1 MISLLSQD
9 EEVGRERRGKFSY
22 LGERDAE
29 ILEFHEGKDCFG
41 YLNDILAITDSDTQ
55 ITPGRKQI
63 SLIFGKLNKQTFY
76 FSFVL
81 ERHFQIQREHEKGIT
96 AKDFKQH
103 TKKHTIF
110 QKGDFDISN
119 SSKSISSFSPPNS
132 PPLNFSF
139 TS

>member
-103 TKKHTIF
+103 TKKQIPSFKKATLTSPIAQRAF
-110 QKGDFDISN
+110 QA
-119 SSKSISSFSPPNS
+119 SPRPTA
-132 PPLNFSF
+132 PL
-139 TS
+139 